1 MFVEEIYDVY
11 DYEIDSE
18 GYVMEGYFFFN
29 FELGDRILVNLEDGE
44 IFIEN
49 GNEVKYIW
57 FKIRKFRNILVC
69 F

>member
-18 GYVMEGYFFFN
+18 GYVMEGYLCFD

-49 GNEVKYIW
+49 GNEVKYI
-57 FKIRKFRNILVC
+57 
-69 F
+69 